1 MKLGNPRSLDWSL
14 YILPII
20 LVLIGCAA
28 IFSTTI
34 GTNRFYLTYNQLIF
48 LGLGVALMVFFTLYD
63 YRNLVGLSR
72 IIYITSVLLLALVL
86 ILGKEKLG
94 ATRWISLGFFQLQP
108 SELSKA
114 GLMIIAS
121 ALLALRTGSWTR
133 TVVWL
138 AVLTML
144 PLGFIIYQPDL
155 GTAIVTTLIV
165 MSLFFSSSISR
176 KAKLVVVIAML
187 AAIPLGWMTLRDYQK
202 ERLQTFVNPESDP
215 RGSGYNVIQSMIAVG
230 SGGIY
235 GKGLGNGPQ
244 SQLNFLPVSHTDFIF
259 AGWSEAT
266 GFVGSTVLVILEM
279 LLAYRVYKIVNIAK
293 DGFGRYLAIGFG
305 TMLLSQGAINIGM
318 NIGLAPVTGIPLP
331 FVSYG
336 GTSLL
341 VCFILIGIMQSIYLR
356 YRRSTIS

>member
-20 LVLIGCAA
+20 LVLIGCAT

-48 LGLGVALMVFFTLYD
+48 LGLGVVLMVVFTLYD
-63 YRNLVGLSR
+63 YRNLVGISR
-72 IIYITSVLLLALVL
+72 IIYLTSVLLLALVL
-86 ILGKEKLG
+86 VLGKEKLG
-94 ATRWISLGFFQLQP
+94 ATRWINLGFFQLQP
-108 SELSKA
+108 SEISKA

-121 ALLALRTGSWTR
+121 ALLALRAGSWAR
-133 TVVWL
+133 TIGWL
-138 AVLTML
+138 LVLTII

-155 GTAIVTTLIV
+155 GTAIITTLIV

-176 KAKLVVVIAML
+176 KAKFIFLL
-187 AAIPLGWMTLRDYQK
+187 AIVAALPLGWMTLRDYQK
-202 ERLQTFVNPESDP
+202 DRLQTFINPESDP

-230 SGGIY
+230 SGGLY
-235 GKGLGNGPQ
+235 GRGLGNGPQ

-266 GFVGSTVLVILEM
+266 GFVGSTVLVVLEM
-279 LLAYRVYKIVNIAK
+279 LLAYRVYKIVRVAK
-293 DGFGRYLAIGFG
+293 DGFGRFLAIGFG
-305 TMLLSQGAINIGM
+305 TMLLSQSAINIGM

-336 GTSLL
+336 GTSLSI
-341 VCFILIGIMQSIYLR
+341 CFILTGIMQSIYLR
-356 YRRSTIS
+356 YRRSAIA